1 MRLARFKPVLYGH
14 TTFLGFVC
22 VALVGVS
29 LWLMFSSHD
38 HLEAI
43 SQEEAQEQSN
53 RISRQFEEIMF
64 YPGSDSLTIKSFVGS
79 ARMVNHLAYLV
90 IADSAGAVVASYNEL
105 SARRAA
111 YQHVDTGRS
120 SSTHIFGYRVNTPV
134 IQGNMY
140 VGIERTSLPAG
151 LQRDSRLLTLAGWA
165 ILVVALFLVASM
177 GRFHVLEASHES
189 QTC

>member
-64 YPGSDSLTIKSFVGS
+64 
-79 ARMVNHLAYLV
+79 
-90 IADSAGAVVASYNEL
+90 
-105 SARRAA
+105 
-111 YQHVDTGRS
+111 
-120 SSTHIFGYRVNTPV
+120 
-134 IQGNMY
+134 
-140 VGIERTSLPAG
+140 
-151 LQRDSRLLTLAGWA
+151 
-165 ILVVALFLVASM
+165 
-177 GRFHVLEASHES
+177 
-189 QTC
+189 